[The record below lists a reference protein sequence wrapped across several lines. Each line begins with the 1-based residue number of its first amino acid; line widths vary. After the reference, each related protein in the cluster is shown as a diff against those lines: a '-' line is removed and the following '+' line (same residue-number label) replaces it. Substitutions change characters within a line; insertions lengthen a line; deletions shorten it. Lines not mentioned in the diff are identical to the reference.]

1 MLINISNWFCKLSFL
16 LYHKISPDF
25 HYVLANNDNLGAYA
39 YLKNILYKS
48 ALYQ

>member
-1 MLINISNWFCKLSFL
+1 MLINISNLFCKASYF
-16 LYHKISPDF
+16 ISPDF